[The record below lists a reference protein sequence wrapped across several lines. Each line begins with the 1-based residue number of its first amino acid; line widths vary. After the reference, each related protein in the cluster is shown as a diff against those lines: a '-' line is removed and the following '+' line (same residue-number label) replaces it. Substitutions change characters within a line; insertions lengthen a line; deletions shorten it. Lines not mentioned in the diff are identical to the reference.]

1 MYSVYALAE
10 PNTKNVRY
18 IGYSRGHPEVR
29 RAQHMCLTTKSTANW
44 VDELRGRGLEPELLI
59 LDSSIPNRKLAWKLE
74 AFWKRHWRSEGHVL
88 LNKGPYPDYEK
99 IDLNKTYSVYLITWP
114 FEGPPVYIGC
124 TSYNY
129 PKLRY
134 MEHVYGGER
143 DSKIARW
150 ADGLISRGMEPG
162 FVLVQDNIGR
172 IQDALA
178 LETEL
183 IKCYVSE
190 GVDLLNVA
198 GTSTFA
204 EITGMSNKDPEKRA
218 RASQF
223 MTELFTD
230 PVFKAKHSEATREA
244 MARPEVKKKQVEG
257 LKRAY
262 ANDPTYA
269 KRVSEKLRKRCTDP
283 EVRQENSKRM
293 KALFADPIMGE
304 RMRAGHRTPEA
315 REKKRQA
322 SLTRWAKPGARER
335 MSAKMKAHMS
345 RPEIKAKYSRPGASN
360 PNSKLT
366 NAQAAEIRL
375 RLQQGETQKV
385 LAEEFGISQSSVSN
399 IKHRVTYS
407 E

>member
-1 MYSVYALAE
+1 
-10 PNTKNVRY
+10 
-18 IGYSRGHPEVR
+18 
-29 RAQHMCLTTKSTANW
+29 
-44 VDELRGRGLEPELLI
+44 
-59 LDSSIPNRKLAWKLE
+59 
-74 AFWKRHWRSEGHVL
+74 
-88 LNKGPYPDYEK
+88 
-99 IDLNKTYSVYLITWP
+99 
-114 FEGPPVYIGC
+114 
-124 TSYNY
+124 
-129 PKLRY
+129 
-134 MEHVYGGER
+134 
-143 DSKIARW
+143 
-150 ADGLISRGMEPG
+150 MEPG